1 MDVDTQQ
8 HLTGLRQLLLY
19 RIRDLEAE
27 VHAAAVARASATSE
41 ASLAEVID
49 RKDEAEAGQRA
60 EIAALAVRLEQ
71 GELERC
77 RRALH
82 RLDQGEYGDCRDC
95 GEPIPLARL
104 MAQPEAER
112 CAPCQAEREQLEA
125 RTRA

>member
-1 MDVDTQQ
+1 MDVDTQL
-8 HLTGLRQLLLY
+8 HLTSLRQLLLY

-27 VHAAAVARASATSE
+27 VHAAAMARAGATSE
-41 ASLAEVID
+41 TSQTDVID

-60 EIAALAVRLEQ
+60 EVAAVAERLEQ

-82 RLDQGEYGDCRDC
+82 RLDLGEYGDCRDC

-104 MAQPEAER
+104 MAQPDAER

-125 RTRA
+125 RARA